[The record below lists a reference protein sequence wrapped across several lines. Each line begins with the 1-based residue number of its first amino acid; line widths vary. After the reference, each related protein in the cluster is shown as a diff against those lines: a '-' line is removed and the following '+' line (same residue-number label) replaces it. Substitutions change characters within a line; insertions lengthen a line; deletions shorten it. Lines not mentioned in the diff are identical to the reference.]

1 MAAAGSPGFSGTF
14 LSWPGIEK
22 GAARGFS
29 RQNSLDC
36 FYTTFG
42 RGSPRPS
49 DARNAIIA
57 RNRNTFAK
65 RQREME
71 KKAKAEA
78 KRQRRIRR
86 KQGLE
91 DPASSDGD
99 PADLEA
105 NVKEVDDF
113 DDDDDDGGF
122 SLDSGRLPH

>member
-1 MAAAGSPGFSGTF
+1 
-14 LSWPGIEK
+14 
-22 GAARGFS
+22 
-29 RQNSLDC
+29 
-36 FYTTFG
+36 
-42 RGSPRPS
+42 
-49 DARNAIIA
+49 
-57 RNRNTFAK
+57 
-65 RQREME
+65 ME

-99 PADLEA
+99 PAALEA
-105 NVKEVDDF
+105 NVNEMDDF